1 MKEPGIKALLDLN
14 IILLFNYLLRVFLQ
28 FSQKLLPS
36 NENVFFESQAGIAGA
51 FSLKEILQINY
62 DYSPHENLESSM
74 K

>member
-14 IILLFNYLLRVFLQ
+14 ILFNYLLRVFLQ

-51 FSLKEILQINY
+51 FSLKEILQNKLQLFT
-62 DYSPHENLESSM
+62 S
-74 K
+74 